1 MENSKFDNDTADTS
15 SYTEDVHHTHH
26 TDMTTPSS
34 SNIVSPRSEF
44 RGGKPFIGTEA
55 GAREAKTA
63 AKLASKLTDVDASLA
78 ADAKLPTKFASTPNS
93 HAQQDIEGRGRG
105 LHADEGGGLHA
116 DGIENEGA
124 QILGNAVWELVNR
137 CTDQLFEPEKQIEV
151 IFVFAHSNFKKGLRS
166 MHLKAVGKALEAV
179 FQLILQGEEWNAKA
193 VQAWSWFWNIVSSTM
208 QAELEALETRL
219 CDEVLINWEKVKTTT
234 DVESL
239 GQKFWVQLNDEA
251 PEQTKIFRRPLKMWG
266 TLLHHI
272 MDMLIVSIKE
282 PEIFFDELFALTIR
296 HVRYGVRPEYLQ
308 PFGNALFSTLEDLLG
323 DDWTERTQK
332 AWRMVWKRA
341 SNSIARGLNVGGN
354 ALTYALVDGDVRAL
368 KEAVAPAARSLR
380 ALLLC
385 RMEIEGAVLSPLM
398 WALKDG
404 KVGIMEFML

>member
-1 MENSKFDNDTADTS
+1 VTS
-15 SYTEDVHHTHH
+15 
-26 TDMTTPSS
+26 
-34 SNIVSPRSEF
+34 
-44 RGGKPFIGTEA
+44 
-55 GAREAKTA
+55 
-63 AKLASKLTDVDASLA
+63 
-78 ADAKLPTKFASTPNS
+78 
-93 HAQQDIEGRGRG
+93 
-105 LHADEGGGLHA
+105 
-116 DGIENEGA
+116 
-124 QILGNAVWELVNR
+124 

-151 IFVFAHSNFKKGLRS
+151 IFVFAHANFKKGLRT

-193 VQAWSWFWNIVSSTM
+193 VQAWSWFWSIVSSTM
-208 QAELEALETRL
+208 HLELEALETGL

-282 PEIFFDELFALTIR
+282 PDIFFDELLALTIR

-323 DDWTERTQK
+323 DQWTERTQK

-341 SNSIARGLNVGGN
+341 TNSIARGLNVGGN

-404 KVGIMEFML
+404 KVDIAEFILQDLLTIRADLHGYYYGRSELFQHHRNLVEEIGREAPGLFKVLLNGLVWHSRKKVAGGLVVVNYYIKDIYGDPGDHADPWLSPLAHIIMTAHNDIIKHPVVTKVIDMKLRNSESKKKNIKRSPLT